1 VTCSLKI
8 LVLSDFHGSSQA
20 FNHAAAKMAEPTM
33 DLAIICGDV
42 TNFGSVEEAKKLL
55 ALVSKTELPVLYV
68 PGNCD
73 PPQLTREEMGHA
85 KCIHD
90 TCMKVQDVAFFGVG
104 GSPPTP
110 FRTPFELSEGEID
123 LLLHHGFDQCSRGG
137 KTSRTVLVSH
147 SPPRGTC
154 LDLTSGGEHVGSS
167 SVRRFVEEKRPALV
181 LCGHIHEA
189 SGLDKIGSSVI
200 VNPGPARHN
209 QCAVIDLDDKIE
221 ATILPLH

>member
-1 VTCSLKI
+1 MKV
-8 LVLSDFHGSSQA
+8 LVLSDFHRSSQA
-20 FNHAAAKMAEPTM
+20 FSHAAAKMAEPTM

-42 TNFGSVEEAKKLL
+42 THFGSVEEAKRLL

-73 PPQLTREEMGHA
+73 PPQLAHEEMGHA
-85 KCIHD
+85 TCIHG

-123 LLLHHGFDQCSRGG
+123 LLLHRGFDQCSHGV
-137 KTSRTVLVSH
+137 KTPQIVLVSH
-147 SPPRGTC
+147 SPPRDTR

-167 SVRRFVEEKRPALV
+167 SVRQFVEEKCPTLV

-209 QCAVIDLDDKIE
+209 QCAIIDIGDEIE
-221 ATILPLH
+221 VNFLPLHG